1 MVFKALGLD
10 EVIEGT
16 IRMKMEEGLKNFLK
30 ILTFGSCI
38 GKKSTVKNENK
49 FLVILCYRK
58 EWWGMRERPHSRS
71 QSSPCEATKC
81 GLLASHRKEFKR
93 EP

>member
-10 EVIEGT
+10 EAIEGT

-38 GKKSTVKNENK
+38 GKKSTVKNETS
-49 FLVILCYRK
+49 F
-58 EWWGMRERPHSRS
+58 
-71 QSSPCEATKC
+71 
-81 GLLASHRKEFKR
+81 
-93 EP
+93 

>member
-16 IRMKMEEGLKNFLK
+16 IRMKKEEGLKNFLK

-49 FLVILCYRK
+49 RCYTTI
-58 EWWGMRERPHSRS
+58 S
-71 QSSPCEATKC
+71 QNKPL
-81 GLLASHRKEFKR
+81 G
-93 EP
+93 

>member
-10 EVIEGT
+10 EAIEGT
-16 IRMKMEEGLKNFLK
+16 IRMKLEEGLKNFLK

-49 FLVILCYRK
+49 FLVMPCYRK
-58 EWWGMRERPHSRS
+58 EWWGMR
-71 QSSPCEATKC
+71 
-81 GLLASHRKEFKR
+81 
-93 EP
+93 